1 MARTNAALRFQDLN
15 QVIHERTRLAIM
27 SYLLPARE
35 ATFSELKE
43 ELRLTDGNLNLHMK
57 VLEKHGY
64 VAVRKE
70 FVRRRPRTTYQ
81 VTALGRRQFAIYVA
95 NLESILKASAGG
107 GAPRRQGAEP
117 PERES
122 VI

>member
-1 MARTNAALRFQDLN
+1 MPRPSAVLRFQDLN

-27 SYLLPARE
+27 SYLIPAGE

-57 VLEKHGY
+57 VLEKNGY
-64 VAVRKE
+64 VTVRKE

-81 VTALGRRQFAIYVA
+81 VTARGRKEFASYVTQIEAILG
-95 NLESILKASAGG
+95 NLPPSAP
-107 GAPRRQGAEP
+107 PRR
-117 PERES
+117 
-122 VI
+122 

>member
-1 MARTNAALRFQDLN
+1 MPRSYTVLRFQDLN

-27 SYLLPARE
+27 SYLIAARE
-35 ATFSELKE
+35 ASFSELKE

-57 VLEKHGY
+57 VLEKNGY

-81 VTALGRRQFAIYVA
+81 TTARGRREFANYVALLESALGRHWR
-95 NLESILKASAGG
+95 
-107 GAPRRQGAEP
+107 
-117 PERES
+117 
-122 VI
+122 

>member
-1 MARTNAALRFQDLN
+1 MPRSSGVLRFQVLN

-27 SYLLPARE
+27 SYLIPARE

-57 VLEKHGY
+57 VLEKNAY

-70 FVRRRPRTTYQ
+70 FVMRRPRTTYQ
-81 VTALGRRQFAIYVA
+81 VTARGRREFALYVSS
-95 NLESILKASAGG
+95 LESILQ
-107 GAPRRQGAEP
+107 PRAAHRGK
-117 PERES
+117 
-122 VI
+122 